1 MSWIPDQCHFACSVT
16 SGMTWPE
23 AWRTANAVSMDDR
36 KVLLT
41 SMLVASLD
49 GSIRKDYVAFDHW
62 FCCPPGCFS
71 VE

>member
-1 MSWIPDQCHFACSVT
+1 
-16 SGMTWPE
+16 
-23 AWRTANAVSMDDR
+23 VSMDDR

>member
-1 MSWIPDQCHFACSVT
+1 
-16 SGMTWPE
+16 MTWPE

>member
-1 MSWIPDQCHFACSVT
+1 MSLRVLGDVRDDDA
-16 SGMTWPE
+16 E